1 MFDKMGKWGQRWKT
15 FCSSRHLTMFKQT
28 KLRQHSMCYC
38 VNYNDDNRVIVAV
51 TVSAL
56 MIMHPEFVY

>member
-1 MFDKMGKWGQRWKT
+1 MFDMMGSGGKDGKPFLAQDTWQ
-15 FCSSRHLTMFKQT
+15 MFKQN
-28 KLRQHSMCYC
+28 SMCYC

-56 MIMHPEFVY
+56 MIMHPEFVCFSFV